1 MATAPAPPV
10 SGVPLARYRANAHD
24 RLPIAVSLFLAA
36 AAGLALWLPAV
47 IVTEPGRFEQG
58 PVGASTAVPLLWNS
72 PARWLLALAGLG
84 AFVALVAAWAIP
96 AARPARNGPGKRA
109 WLITGGAIAAT
120 AAPAALLSQLWP
132 GEAIGPG
139 PTLGWLGL
147 ILVALA
153 PWVTGQRRATGP
165 SWPGRLLFGFV
176 VAAILIAS
184 VAPFA
189 WAVVSSFKTN
199 DELFRTPTVYWPG
212 SLYLGHLQ
220 AVFAND
226 DFLYAVRNSTLVSLL
241 SVALALAAG
250 SLGAYAVARMRF
262 RGRSLVLYLI
272 LAMTAFPP
280 IAILGSLFQVIRA
293 ADLYN
298 RIPGLVLSYQTF
310 TLPFAVWVLV
320 SFFRTLPVELE
331 DAALVDGATPLQALA
346 HIVLPLSLPGLVT
359 VGLLAFIGAWNEYLY
374 ALTFTQN
381 TQARTIQPV
390 IASFSGQSQ
399 YDYPWGSIMAAS
411 VLVTAPLLILVVIF
425 QRWILDGLTAGAVRG

>member
-1 MATAPAPPV
+1 VATAPAPPV
-10 SGVPLARYRANAHD
+10 SGVPLARYPVNSSD
-24 RLPIAVSLFLAA
+24 RLRIAVALLLAA
-36 AAGLALWLPAV
+36 AAGLAMWLPAV
-47 IVTEPGRFEQG
+47 VVTEPGRVEQG
-58 PVGASTAVPLLWNS
+58 SVRASVAVPLLWNS
-72 PARWLLALAGLG
+72 PARWLLAVAGLG
-84 AFVALVAAWAIP
+84 ALVALVAAWAIP
-96 AARPARNGPGKRA
+96 AAQQARRGPGKRA
-109 WLITGGAIAAT
+109 WLVTGGAIAAM
-120 AAPAALLSQLWP
+120 AAPFALLSQLQP

-139 PTLGWLGL
+139 PTLGWLC
-147 ILVALA
+147 LVLLALA
-153 PWVTGQRRATGP
+153 PWVTGKSRATGAG
-165 SWPGRLLFGFV
+165 WLGRLLFGIA
-176 VAAILIAS
+176 VAATLLLS
-184 VAPFA
+184 LAPFA

-226 DFLYAVRNSTLVSLL
+226 DFLYAVRNSTIVALL

-250 SLGAYAVARMRF
+250 CLGAYAVARMRF

-298 RIPGLVLSYQTF
+298 RIPGLVLSYQIF
-310 TLPFAVWVLV
+310 TLPFAVWVLA
-320 SFFRTLPVELE
+320 SFFRSLPVELE
-331 DAALVDGATPLQALA
+331 DAALVDGATPWQALA

-359 VGLLAFIGAWNEYLY
+359 VGLLTFIGAWNEYLF
-374 ALTFTQN
+374 ALTFTQDM
-381 TQARTIQPV
+381 QARTIQPV
-390 IASFSGQSQ
+390 IASFSGQGQ

-411 VLVTAPLLILVVIF
+411 VLVTAPLLVLVVMF

>member
-1 MATAPAPPV
+1 MATAPAPLV
-10 SGVPLARYRANAHD
+10 NGVPLARYPANAND
-24 RLPIAVSLFLAA
+24 RLAVAVTLLLAA

-58 PVGASTAVPLLWNS
+58 SVGASIAVRLLWNS
-72 PARWLLALAGLG
+72 PARWLLAVAGLG

-96 AARPARNGPGKRA
+96 VARQARRGPGKRA
-109 WLITGGAIAAT
+109 WLVSGGAIAAM
-120 AAPAALLSQLWP
+120 AAPSALLSQLRP

-139 PTLGWLGL
+139 PTLGWLCL
-147 ILVALA
+147 ILLALA
-153 PWVTGQRRATGP
+153 PWVTGKSRATGAG
-165 SWPGRLLFGFV
+165 WLGRLLFG
-176 VAAILIAS
+176 IA
-184 VAPFA
+184 V

-226 DFLYAVRNSTLVSLL
+226 DFLYAVRNSTLVALL

-411 VLVTAPLLILVVIF
+411 VLVTAPLLILVVVF
-425 QRWILDGLTAGAVRG
+425 QRWILDGLTAGAIRG